1 MILFLGGSSHNFHL
15 NNQSLS
21 SEEFPK
27 VFIKNEKFQTVFGE
41 SFVTPIWTQASR
53 GETAN

>member
-1 MILFLGGSSHNFHL
+1 MTLFQGGSSHNFHL

-41 SFVTPIWTQASR
+41 PFVTPIWTLASR
-53 GETAN
+53 D